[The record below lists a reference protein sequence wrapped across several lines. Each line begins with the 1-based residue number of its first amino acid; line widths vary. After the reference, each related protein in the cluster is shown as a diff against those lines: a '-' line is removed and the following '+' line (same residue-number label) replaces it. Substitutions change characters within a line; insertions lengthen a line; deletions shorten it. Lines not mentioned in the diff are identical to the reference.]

1 MNTFIKSNKI
11 WLSLLGLAV
20 IIVLLAFIF
29 RPEVIHYQISANE
42 SVKLVNDQSIQ
53 VNIKDIAGKQ
63 VIDIRS
69 TELFA
74 QGHAENAINI
84 PIRKLLD
91 EESIEFFDQLLEDGK
106 EVVLYGSDELEAVAP
121 SLLLQQLGYKNVK
134 QLSGKITET
143 GEFIVSELAL
153 TEVSVIDTAAM
164 RVKTEIKKAVEKIT
178 PVKKKPEAVIPVR
191 QEVTSGG
198 GC

>member
-1 MNTFIKSNKI
+1 MNRFLKKNKL
-11 WLSLLGLAV
+11 WLSFLLMGVA
-20 IIVLLAFIF
+20 IVLLAFIF
-29 RPEVIHYQISANE
+29 SPESINYQISTEE

-53 VNIKDIAGKQ
+53 IDVKDIAGKQ
-63 VIDIRS
+63 IIDIRS
-69 TELFA
+69 SELFA
-74 QGHAENAINI
+74 KAHPEQAINI

-91 EESIEFFDQLLEDGK
+91 DESVELFGRLSEDGK
-106 EVVLYGSDELEAVAP
+106 EVVLYGATELEAVAP

-134 QLSGKITET
+134 QLKGRITET
-143 GEFIVSELAL
+143 GELQVSEPSS

-164 RVKTEIKKAVEKIT
+164 RVKPEIKKAAEIT
-178 PVKKKPEAVIPVR
+178 PVKKKREVVIPVR

>member
-1 MNTFIKSNKI
+1 MNPFIKSNKI

-29 RPEVIHYQISANE
+29 RPKSIYYQISANE
-42 SVKLVNDQSIQ
+42 SAKLVNDQSIQ
-53 VNIKDIAGKQ
+53 VDIKDIAGKR
-63 VIDIRS
+63 VVDIRS

-74 QGHAENAINI
+74 QGHSENAINI

-91 EESIEFFDQLLEDGK
+91 AESIEFFDQLLEDGK
-106 EVVLYGSDELEAVAP
+106 EIVLYGSDELEAVAP

-143 GEFIVSELAL
+143 GEFKVSELAT

-164 RVKTEIKKAVEKIT
+164 RVKTEIKKAAEIT

>member
-1 MNTFIKSNKI
+1 MNRFLKKNKL
-11 WLSLLGLAV
+11 WLSFLALGVA
-20 IIVLLAFIF
+20 IILLAFIF
-29 RPEVIHYQISANE
+29 RPESIHYQISVNE

-53 VNIKDIAGKQ
+53 VDIKDIAGKQ

-69 TELFA
+69 TESFA

-106 EVVLYGSDELEAVAP
+106 EVVLYGSNELEAVAP

-134 QLSGKITET
+134 ALKGRITET
-143 GEFIVSELAL
+143 GEFNVSELAS

-164 RVKTEIKKAVEKIT
+164 RVKTEVKKAAEIT

>member
-1 MNTFIKSNKI
+1 MNRFLKKNKL
-11 WLSLLGLAV
+11 WLSFLVLGVVL
-20 IIVLLAFIF
+20 VLLAFIF
-29 RPEVIHYQISANE
+29 RPESIHYQISANE

-53 VNIKDIAGKQ
+53 MDIKDIAGKQ
-63 VIDIRS
+63 IIDIRS

-134 QLSGKITET
+134 QLKGRITET
-143 GEFIVSELAL
+143 GEFKVSELSS

-164 RVKTEIKKAVEKIT
+164 RVKTDIKKATEIT
-178 PVKKKPEAVIPVR
+178 PVKKKREAVIPVR

>member
-1 MNTFIKSNKI
+1 MNRFLKKNKL
-11 WLSLLGLAV
+11 WLSFLVLGVVL
-20 IIVLLAFIF
+20 VLLAFIF
-29 RPEVIHYQISANE
+29 RPESIHYQISANE

-53 VNIKDIAGKQ
+53 MDIKDIAGKQ
-63 VIDIRS
+63 IIDIRS

-134 QLSGKITET
+134 QLKGRITET
-143 GEFIVSELAL
+143 GEFKVS
-153 TEVSVIDTAAM
+153 EVSVIDTAAM
-164 RVKTEIKKAVEKIT
+164 RVKTDIKKATEIT
-178 PVKKKPEAVIPVR
+178 PVKKKREAVIPVR

>member
-1 MNTFIKSNKI
+1 MNRFLKKNKL
-11 WLSLLGLAV
+11 WLSFLVLGVVL
-20 IIVLLAFIF
+20 VLLAFIF
-29 RPEVIHYQISANE
+29 RPESIHYQISANE

-53 VNIKDIAGKQ
+53 MDIKDIAGKQ
-63 VIDIRS
+63 IIDIRS

-106 EVVLYGSDELEAVAP
+106 EVVLYGSDELEAVSP

-134 QLSGKITET
+134 QLKGRITET
-143 GEFIVSELAL
+143 GEFKVSELSS

-164 RVKTEIKKAVEKIT
+164 RVKTDIKKATEIT
-178 PVKKKPEAVIPVR
+178 PVKKKREAVIPVR

>member
-1 MNTFIKSNKI
+1 MNRFLKKNKL
-11 WLSLLGLAV
+11 WLSLLVAGVA
-20 IIVLLAFIF
+20 IVLLAFIF
-29 RPEVIHYQISANE
+29 RPESIHYQISANE
-42 SVKLVNDQSIQ
+42 SVKLVNDQSIHID
-53 VNIKDIAGKQ
+53 IKDIAGKQ

-74 QGHAENAINI
+74 QWHAANAINI

-91 EESIEFFDQLLEDGK
+91 EESIEFFDQLMEDGK

-143 GEFIVSELAL
+143 GEFKVSELAS

-164 RVKTEIKKAVEKIT
+164 QTKPVLLQPKETT
-178 PVKKKPEAVIPVR
+178 SVKKKPQVVVPVR
-191 QEVTSGG
+191 KEASTGG